1 MGRKKTIKFSNTTKT
16 NNSSIKGEDK
26 RNKPILSDEH
36 EQTQKFTSASGN
48 TFTQTKAFEKEQKFY
63 LQNNKGIAVVFTPH
77 VGDLPPNS
85 EIPITV
91 TLYNNVCGKFD
102 DRIIANVNG
111 LPLIDFP
118 LRIAISGSPIVIPNN
133 QVGLSYGTV
142 NPTMSIPTVVAN
154 TQPQSRVF
162 KIKNTGIRALDVD
175 WRIFDLEDLDN
186 SEEDAFRLKIVK
198 NASFDKKKFPF
209 KFNFT
214 AIEPE
219 ESKNSAF

>member
-1 MGRKKTIKFSNTTKT
+1 
-16 NNSSIKGEDK
+16 
-26 RNKPILSDEH
+26 
-36 EQTQKFTSASGN
+36 
-48 TFTQTKAFEKEQKFY
+48 
-63 LQNNKGIAVVFTPH
+63 
-77 VGDLPPNS
+77 
-85 EIPITV
+85 
-91 TLYNNVCGKFD
+91 
-102 DRIIANVNG
+102 
-111 LPLIDFP
+111 
-118 LRIAISGSPIVIPNN
+118 
-133 QVGLSYGTV
+133 
-142 NPTMSIPTVVAN
+142 MSIPTVVAN

-198 NASFDKKKFPF
+198 NGSFDKKKFPF